1 MCASKGFSFRLF
13 FFRIFS
19 SLPPLSRSQLGF
31 RVSPCALSFDI
42 TLIRVRHNRTR
53 KQRERERGDYHQS
66 IDRSIMLFR
75 SALCRH
81 LRRCDSSSRR
91 GFVGFCSPTSMTR
104 EQQKTTTGL
113 VGLPVLNDPIASYAK
128 LCDQVLD
135 AIKFVPDHAAYRTIV
150 TQTYEHRKSVTLSG
164 KTVPEIEET
173 IAAGQIEELAMQA
186 RDELDLIPKMRE
198 WKPWEFEHEIEIEK
212 EENPTGIEKN

>member
-1 MCASKGFSFRLF
+1 
-13 FFRIFS
+13 
-19 SLPPLSRSQLGF
+19 
-31 RVSPCALSFDI
+31 
-42 TLIRVRHNRTR
+42 
-53 KQRERERGDYHQS
+53 
-66 IDRSIMLFR
+66 MLR

-81 LRRCDSSSRR
+81 LRRCSNTQKSDGLR
-91 GFVGFCSPTSMTR
+91 GFVGCSPTLFLK

-113 VGLPVLNDPIASYAK
+113 VGLPVLNDPIESYAK

>member
-1 MCASKGFSFRLF
+1 MMTQKE
-13 FFRIFS
+13 
-19 SLPPLSRSQLGF
+19 Q
-31 RVSPCALSFDI
+31 
-42 TLIRVRHNRTR
+42 
-53 KQRERERGDYHQS
+53 HQ
-66 IDRSIMLFR
+66 
-75 SALCRH
+75 
-81 LRRCDSSSRR
+81 
-91 GFVGFCSPTSMTR
+91 
-104 EQQKTTTGL
+104 QQHTTTTTKTTTGL

>member
-1 MCASKGFSFRLF
+1 
-13 FFRIFS
+13 
-19 SLPPLSRSQLGF
+19 
-31 RVSPCALSFDI
+31 
-42 TLIRVRHNRTR
+42 
-53 KQRERERGDYHQS
+53 
-66 IDRSIMLFR
+66 
-75 SALCRH
+75 
-81 LRRCDSSSRR
+81 
-91 GFVGFCSPTSMTR
+91 MTR

-173 IAAGQIEELAMQA
+173 IAAGQIDELAMQA

>member
-1 MCASKGFSFRLF
+1 ML
-13 FFRIFS
+13 
-19 SLPPLSRSQLGF
+19 SL
-31 RVSPCALSFDI
+31 CDI